1 MVSVADRQK
10 DFIDDDDR
18 RNGGKRSGDSR
29 EATTQ
34 IRAKIKNQCKVIT
47 PFFIVVFS
55 CNFRCVFLML
65 FFEVARFVKR
75 ALG

>member
-34 IRAKIKNQCKVIT
+34 IRAKIKNQ
-47 PFFIVVFS
+47 
-55 CNFRCVFLML
+55 
-65 FFEVARFVKR
+65 
-75 ALG
+75 